1 MTDVLPGKD
10 CDGTEIK
17 SGDKLI
23 VLEDV
28 YQSVEKKEH
37 ESVEKKE
44 DNIVAAKND
53 VLEFRNVFHSP
64 DQLECLN
71 ETKNKEIVIN
81 KQLVRKI

>member
-28 YQSVEKKEH
+28 YQ
-37 ESVEKKE
+37 SVEKKE